1 MNFDLLFFRLAALK
15 SLALTSAMPAFFA
28 LRAEKIAASTF
39 HKSCLGGLYVL
50 GTHVPFTN

>member
-39 HKSCLGGLYVL
+39 HKSCLGGL
-50 GTHVPFTN
+50 